1 MSGETIITRAASIF
15 EIDPAALCGE
25 GRSWHAAHARQAA
38 YYALRQEGWTLRAI
52 GAIFRRD
59 HQTVLHGVQVATR
72 RAVNDPAYARKLA
85 ELLPDQMG
93 GVA

>member
-38 YYALRQEGWTLRAI
+38 YYALRQEGWTLCAI

-59 HQTVLHGVQVATR
+59 HQTVLYGAR
-72 RAVNDPAYARKLA
+72 KAEARAVADPAYARQLA
-85 ELLPDQMG
+85 ELLPDRLG
-93 GVA
+93 A